1 MFAMSLILQKIEIY
15 DIFGISKEE
24 GEKIW
29 NKNQSKKKH
38 QVKVAYLTG
47 ILGAIVG
54 GAIATIP
61 WVLVYIYGGMMFSIL
76 AALIAADEL
85 YGYKIAKGKITKK
98 YQLY

>member
-38 QVKVAYLTG
+38 QVKVA
-47 ILGAIVG
+47 I
-54 GAIATIP
+54 
-61 WVLVYIYGGMMFSIL
+61 
-76 AALIAADEL
+76 
-85 YGYKIAKGKITKK
+85 
-98 YQLY
+98 